1 MTQQINEHNIA
12 ANTEA
17 AVDYVEHLKAE
28 KHGPIRSNSRFRRQ
42 RGAGIIE
49 EYGIYLLVA
58 GIVLIAVLVA
68 FARTLTD
75 TEVQQL
81 TSELNSVVG
90 KTKATYRGQYS
101 KVSMTGL
108 INNGIFKDLTTMTVS
123 GTNVI
128 VQPGGA
134 QLAVAPAQLLSA
146 NDAIQWT
153 LSQQPDAA
161 CSAIVAA
168 YQGSAGKIVVNGTTV
183 KAVGGAVDP
192 SQITCG
198 GGNNTINITVA

>member
-1 MTQQINEHNIA
+1 MSQRINEQ
-12 ANTEA
+12 NTADTTIDHAERIQ
-17 AVDYVEHLKAE
+17 AE
-28 KHGPIRSNSRFRRQ
+28 KHLAIRSNSRYRRQ

-101 KVSMTGL
+101 KVTMSGL
-108 INNGIFKDLTTMTVS
+108 VNNGIFKDLTTMTVS

-168 YQGSAGKIVVNGTTV
+168 YQGSAGKIVVNGTTI
-183 KAVGGAVDP
+183 KAVGGSVDP
-192 SQITCG
+192 SQITCS
-198 GGNNTINITVA
+198 GGNNTINVLVA

>member
-1 MTQQINEHNIA
+1 MSQQINEHDVSI
-12 ANTEA
+12 EA
-17 AVDYVEHLKAE
+17 TKAPARTPLKDR
-28 KHGPIRSNSRFRRQ
+28 PISSKSRLGRQ

-108 INNGIFKDLTTMTVS
+108 INNGIFKDLTTMTVA
-123 GTNVI
+123 GNNVI

-161 CSAIVAA
+161 CSSLVAA
-168 YQGSAGKIVVNGTTV
+168 YQGSAGKIVVNGTV
-183 KAVGGAVDP
+183 IKAVGGSVDP
-192 SQITCG
+192 SQISCS
-198 GGNNTINITVA
+198 GGNNTINIVVA